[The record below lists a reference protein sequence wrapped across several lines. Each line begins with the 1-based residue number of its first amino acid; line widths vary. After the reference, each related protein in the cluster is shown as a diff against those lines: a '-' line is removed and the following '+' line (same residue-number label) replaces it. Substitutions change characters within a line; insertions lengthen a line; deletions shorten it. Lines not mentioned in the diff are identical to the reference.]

1 MPKREHPCLQLQLAI
16 VLKVPNDFSCVGLLP
31 QEIKRLLLLFL
42 FNRNSYGLLGVLE
55 SLAFGLVVVE
65 DFKALFKLDE
75 NVQLLGLF
83 KLLLVVLGLDEYLPP
98 LSVGS

>member
-1 MPKREHPCLQLQLAI
+1 MPKGEHPCLQLQLAVI
-16 VLKVPNDFSCVGLLP
+16 LKVPNDLPCVGFLS

-42 FNRNSYGLLGVLE
+42 FNRDSYGLLGVLE

-65 DFKALFKLDE
+65 DFKALFKLDK

-83 KLLLVVLGLDEYLPP
+83 QLLLVVLGLDE
-98 LSVGS
+98 